1 MDVNNSTTTG
11 FKSKNKKTWK
21 NPRFEDLDVWKRAR
35 ELCIRI
41 SNIMRESRDWAFRD
55 QMIRSSL
62 SISSNIAEGH
72 ERGSNKDFIRFLYIA
87 RGSCGEL
94 RTQLDI
100 AREVHLIPE
109 KEATE
114 MIDETKEISA
124 MIVGLIRKRSS

>member
-1 MDVNNSTTTG
+1 MDGNNSTTTG
-11 FKSKNKKTWK
+11 FKRKNKKTWK

-41 SNIMRESRDWAFRD
+41 SNIMRDSRDWAFRD

-72 ERGSNKDFIRFLYIA
+72 ERGSNKDFVRFLYIA

-94 RTQLDI
+94 RTQIDI
-100 AREVHLIPE
+100 AKEVQLIPE

>member
-1 MDVNNSTTTG
+1 MDGNKSTTTG
-11 FKSKNKKTWK
+11 LTRKNKKTWK

-35 ELCIRI
+35 ELCVRI
-41 SNIMRESRDWAFRD
+41 SSIMRDSRDWAFRD

-72 ERGSNKDFIRFLYIA
+72 ERGSNKDFVRFLYIA

-100 AREVHLIPE
+100 AKEVPCISE

-124 MIVGLIRKRSS
+124 MIVGLIRKRSG